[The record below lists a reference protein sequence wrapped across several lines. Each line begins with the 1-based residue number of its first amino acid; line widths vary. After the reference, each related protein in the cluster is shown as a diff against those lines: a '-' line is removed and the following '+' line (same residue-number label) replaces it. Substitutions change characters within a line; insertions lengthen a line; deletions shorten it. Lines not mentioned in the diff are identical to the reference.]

1 MTKRWITN
9 NRDRRSKKYLAL
21 HAALKADVARD
32 KLPEPDKQSRKR
44 QRAIEFRTRGE

>member
-1 MTKRWITN
+1 MTTRWITN

-32 KLPEPDKQSRKR
+32 KLPEPNKQSRKR
-44 QRAIEFRTRGE
+44 ERSQDFRARGE